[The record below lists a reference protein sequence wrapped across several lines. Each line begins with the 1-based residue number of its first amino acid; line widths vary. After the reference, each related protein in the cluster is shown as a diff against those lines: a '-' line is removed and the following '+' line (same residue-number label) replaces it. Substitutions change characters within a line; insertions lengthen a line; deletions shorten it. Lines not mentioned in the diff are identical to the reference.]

1 MRRYRKLKI
10 FVAGLAMIAA
20 AATGGGT
27 VFAAG
32 TTMAEITTD
41 KTHDTLSGTE
51 EQTEEEADTSTQVED
66 RQEETD
72 KDEILAAEP
81 EEDSYGWEEILGDVN
96 AVTMGNGIS
105 AYNLRE
111 DRTATDRYY
120 DQLDDVSKEIYKTLY
135 DAYKDGSTTSTITL
149 NYSSVWKD
157 QKITITSDNKM
168 VMPDTFHPQVLSW
181 ERDMLTP
188 AFLALIYDHPEL
200 SWLSGATYYMSY
212 KINGISYYS
221 SELDENNSMV
231 KDVTVP
237 YITTYIKEPSVNATK
252 AEMDTIVSEATESI
266 NKKLAG
272 STSRYQ
278 TIKEIHDY
286 ICNSTSYA
294 KSNTTSSE
302 YQSAYSAFRDT
313 NGDGTVE
320 TVCAGY
326 SRGFKLLCDA
336 YGIPC
341 VLVTGVTDT
350 GGAHM
355 WDLVQMED
363 GIWYGVD
370 ATWDDQTSR
379 TYYDFFLVGS
389 ATKPDHFAKTDF
401 GSCHIAEGA
410 WDANGAYEFVYPELS
425 TDLYHED
432 QDGDGICD
440 LCNAMLDGM
449 SASLAGYSLRLEEE
463 TGICFYLRF
472 TNTVLNDSGAYME
485 FTMPDGSTTQQKVT
499 DAEKQTVN
507 GKQYYVFTCYVAA
520 KEMADDIRAQVFL
533 SDGTACGTIYRYSV
547 QDYAGYM
554 LDRSSAYTAE
564 LPVVKAML
572 NYGTAAQEL
581 FGYHT
586 GDLANAILPETERQI
601 GSMDLTALASYQS
614 VQAGNMPDGISYYGS
629 SLVLRSGTLI
639 RHYFTKA
646 GDVELS
652 DITFTLNGDAVT
664 PVSVGSNMFYIEI
677 PAVHIQ
683 NITQMNTLAAGE
695 SGAITYGVLSYA
707 YTVLSAQTYG
717 STLEQVMKA
726 MVIYQ
731 QAAQTYLAR

>member
-1 MRRYRKLKI
+1 
-10 FVAGLAMIAA
+10 MIAA

-27 VFAAG
+27 VFAAEK
-32 TTMAEITTD
+32 TTTAEITTD

-51 EQTEEEADTSTQVED
+51 EQTEEEVDTSTQVED

-72 KDEILAAEP
+72 KDEILTAEP
-81 EEDSYGWEEILGDVN
+81 EEDAYGWEEILGDVN
-96 AVTMGNGIS
+96 TVTLGNGIA

-111 DRTATDRYY
+111 DRTATERYY
-120 DQLDDVSKEIYKTLY
+120 DQLDDVSKEIYNTLY
-135 DAYKDGSTTSTITL
+135 DAYKDGSTTNTITL
-149 NYSSVWKD
+149 DYSSVWKD

-168 VMPDTFHPQVLSW
+168 VMPDTFHPQVMSW

-188 AFLALIYDHPEL
+188 AFLAMIYDHPEL

-212 KINGISYYS
+212 KINGISYYP

-231 KDVTVP
+231 KDITVP
-237 YITTYIKEPSVNATK
+237 CITTYIKEPSVSATK
-252 AEMDTIVSEATESI
+252 AEMDTIVSEATASI
-266 NKKLAG
+266 NTELAG
-272 STSRYQ
+272 ETSRYR
-278 TIKEIHDY
+278 TVKEIHDY
-286 ICNSTSYA
+286 ICDTASYA
-294 KSNTTSSE
+294 QSDTTNKA

-326 SRGFKLLCDA
+326 SRGLKMLCDA

-389 ATKPDHFAKTDF
+389 GTKPEHFAKTDF

-410 WDANGAYEFVYPELS
+410 WDANGEYEFVYPKLS
-425 TDLYHED
+425 TELYHED
-432 QDGDGICD
+432 RDGDGICD

-463 TGICFYLRF
+463 TGVCFYMQF
-472 TNTVLNDSGAYME
+472 ANTVLNDSGAYME
-485 FTMPDGSTTQQKVT
+485 FTMPDGSTKQQKVM

-520 KEMADDIRAQVFL
+520 KEMADDIRAQVCL

-554 LDRSSAYTAE
+554 LDRSSTYTAE

-581 FGYHT
+581 FAYHID
-586 GDLANAILPETERQI
+586 DLANAVLTEDDRQI
-601 GSMDLTALASYQS
+601 ESVDLTSLASYQS
-614 VQAGNMPDGISYYGS
+614 DRAGSMPDGISYYGS

-652 DITFTLNGDAVT
+652 DITFTLNGNAVT

-695 SGAITYGVLSYA
+695 SGTITYGVLSYA

-731 QAAQTYLAR
+731 QAAQTYLDR

>member
-1 MRRYRKLKI
+1 
-10 FVAGLAMIAA
+10 MIAA

-27 VFAAG
+27 VFAAEK
-32 TTMAEITTD
+32 TTTTEITTD

-51 EQTEEEADTSTQVED
+51 EQTEEEVDTSTQVED

-72 KDEILAAEP
+72 KDEILTAEP
-81 EEDSYGWEEILGDVN
+81 EEDAYGWEEILGDVN
-96 AVTMGNGIS
+96 TVTLGNGIA

-111 DRTATDRYY
+111 DRTATERYY
-120 DQLDDVSKEIYKTLY
+120 DQLDDVSKEIYNTLY
-135 DAYKDGSTTSTITL
+135 DAYKDGSTTNTITL
-149 NYSSVWKD
+149 DYSSVWKD

-188 AFLALIYDHPEL
+188 AFLAMIYDHPEL

-212 KINGISYYS
+212 KINGISYYP

-231 KDVTVP
+231 KDITVP
-237 YITTYIKEPSVNATK
+237 CITTYIKEPSVSATK
-252 AEMDTIVSEATESI
+252 AEMNMIVSEATASI
-266 NKKLAG
+266 NTELAG
-272 STSRYQ
+272 ETSRYR
-278 TIKEIHDY
+278 TVKEIHDY
-286 ICNSTSYA
+286 ICDTASYA
-294 KSNTTSSE
+294 QSDTTNKA

-326 SRGFKLLCDA
+326 SRGFKMLCDA

-389 ATKPDHFAKTDF
+389 GTKPEHFAKTDF

-410 WDANGAYEFVYPELS
+410 WDANGEYEFVYPKLS
-425 TDLYHED
+425 TELYHED
-432 QDGDGICD
+432 RDGDGICD

-463 TGICFYLRF
+463 TGVCFYMQF
-472 TNTVLNDSGAYME
+472 ANTVLNDSGAYME
-485 FTMPDGSTTQQKVT
+485 FTMPDGSTKQQKVT
-499 DAEKQTVN
+499 EAEKQTVN

-520 KEMADDIRAQVFL
+520 KEMADDIRAQVCL

-547 QDYAGYM
+547 QDYARYM
-554 LDRSSAYTAE
+554 LDRSGTYTAE

-581 FGYHT
+581 FAYHID
-586 GDLANAILPETERQI
+586 DLANAVLTEDDRQI
-601 GSMDLTALASYQS
+601 ESVDLTALASYQS
-614 VQAGNMPDGISYYGS
+614 DRAGSMPDGISYYGS

-646 GDVELS
+646 DDVELS
-652 DITFTLNGDAVT
+652 DITFTLNGNAVT

-683 NITQMNTLAAGE
+683 DITQMNTLAAGE

-726 MVIYQ
+726 MIIYQ
-731 QAAQTYLAR
+731 QATQTYLSR

>member
-1 MRRYRKLKI
+1 
-10 FVAGLAMIAA
+10 MIAA

-27 VFAAG
+27 VFAAEK
-32 TTMAEITTD
+32 TTTTEITTD

-51 EQTEEEADTSTQVED
+51 EQTEEEVDTSTQVED

-72 KDEILAAEP
+72 KDEILTAEP
-81 EEDSYGWEEILGDVN
+81 EEDAYGWEEILGDVN
-96 AVTMGNGIS
+96 TVTLGNGIA

-111 DRTATDRYY
+111 DRTATERYY
-120 DQLDDVSKEIYKTLY
+120 DQLDDVSKEIYNTLY
-135 DAYKDGSTTSTITL
+135 DAYKDGSTTNTITL
-149 NYSSVWKD
+149 DYSSVWKD

-188 AFLALIYDHPEL
+188 AFLAMIYDHPEL

-212 KINGISYYS
+212 KINGISYYP

-231 KDVTVP
+231 KDITVP
-237 YITTYIKEPSVNATK
+237 CITTYIKEPSVSATK
-252 AEMDTIVSEATESI
+252 AEMDTIVSEATASI
-266 NKKLAG
+266 NTELAG
-272 STSRYQ
+272 ETSRYR
-278 TIKEIHDY
+278 TVKEIHDY
-286 ICNSTSYA
+286 ICDTASYA
-294 KSNTTSSE
+294 QSDTTNKA

-326 SRGFKLLCDA
+326 SRGFKMLCDA

-389 ATKPDHFAKTDF
+389 GTKPEHFAKTDF

-410 WDANGAYEFVYPELS
+410 WDANGEYEFVYPKLS
-425 TDLYHED
+425 TELYHED
-432 QDGDGICD
+432 RDGDGICD

-463 TGICFYLRF
+463 TGVCFYMQF
-472 TNTVLNDSGAYME
+472 ANTVLNDSGAYME
-485 FTMPDGSTTQQKVT
+485 FTMPDGSTKQQKVT
-499 DAEKQTVN
+499 EAEKQTVN

-520 KEMADDIRAQVFL
+520 KEMADDIRAQVCL

-547 QDYAGYM
+547 QDYARYM
-554 LDRSSAYTAE
+554 LDRSGTYTAE

-581 FGYHT
+581 FAYHID
-586 GDLANAILPETERQI
+586 DLANAVLTENDRQI
-601 GSMDLTALASYQS
+601 ESVDLTALASYQS
-614 VQAGNMPDGISYYGS
+614 DRAGSMPDGISYYGS

-646 GDVELS
+646 DDVELS
-652 DITFTLNGDAVT
+652 DITFTLNGNAVT

-683 NITQMNTLAAGE
+683 DITQMNTLAAGE

-726 MVIYQ
+726 MIIYQ
-731 QAAQTYLAR
+731 QATQTYLSR

>member
-1 MRRYRKLKI
+1 
-10 FVAGLAMIAA
+10 MIAA

-27 VFAAG
+27 VFAAEK
-32 TTMAEITTD
+32 TTTTEITTD

-51 EQTEEEADTSTQVED
+51 EQTEEEVDTSTQVED

-72 KDEILAAEP
+72 KDEILTAEP
-81 EEDSYGWEEILGDVN
+81 EEDAYGWEEILGDVN
-96 AVTMGNGIS
+96 TVTLGNGIA

-111 DRTATDRYY
+111 DRTATERYY
-120 DQLDDVSKEIYKTLY
+120 DQLDDVSKEIYNTLY
-135 DAYKDGSTTSTITL
+135 DAYKDGSTTNTITL
-149 NYSSVWKD
+149 DYSSVWKD

-188 AFLALIYDHPEL
+188 AFLAMIYDHPEL

-212 KINGISYYS
+212 KINGISYYP

-231 KDVTVP
+231 KDITVP
-237 YITTYIKEPSVNATK
+237 CITTYIKEPSVSATK
-252 AEMDTIVSEATESI
+252 AEMDTIVSEATASI
-266 NKKLAG
+266 NTELAG
-272 STSRYQ
+272 ETSRYR
-278 TIKEIHDY
+278 TVKEIHDY
-286 ICNSTSYA
+286 ICDTASYA
-294 KSNTTSSE
+294 QSDTTNKA

-326 SRGFKLLCDA
+326 SRGLKMLCDA

-389 ATKPDHFAKTDF
+389 GTKPEHFAKTDF

-410 WDANGAYEFVYPELS
+410 WDANGEYEFVYPKLS
-425 TDLYHED
+425 TELYHED
-432 QDGDGICD
+432 RDGDGICD

-463 TGICFYLRF
+463 TGVCFYMQF
-472 TNTVLNDSGAYME
+472 ANTVLNDSGAYME
-485 FTMPDGSTTQQKVT
+485 FTMPDGSTKQQKVT
-499 DAEKQTVN
+499 EAEKQTVN

-520 KEMADDIRAQVFL
+520 KEMADDIRAQVCL

-547 QDYAGYM
+547 QDYARYM
-554 LDRSSAYTAE
+554 LDRSGTYTAE

-581 FGYHT
+581 FAYHID
-586 GDLANAILPETERQI
+586 DLANAVLTEADRQI
-601 GSMDLTALASYQS
+601 ESVDLTALASYQS
-614 VQAGNMPDGISYYGS
+614 DRAGSMPDGISYYGS

-646 GDVELS
+646 DDVELS
-652 DITFTLNGDAVT
+652 DITFTLNGNAVT

-683 NITQMNTLAAGE
+683 DITQMNTLAAGE

-726 MVIYQ
+726 MIIYQ
-731 QAAQTYLAR
+731 QATQTYLSR